1 MRSVA
6 GVCFQLEEKSRKGET
21 NSGLRLNEGVYTSA
35 PWPYPV
41 DAALLTKRFFVFLQ
55 FWDQKDFLLWNAEPH
70 RSSQT

>member
-41 DAALLTKRFFVFLQ
+41 DAALLTKRFLYSFSSGTRRTFCCG
-55 FWDQKDFLLWNAEPH
+55 DAEPR